1 MARLKYEDIK
11 LEVESEGWQL
21 ISDSYTNLKTQMQ
34 FQCPNKHDNY
44 FTMEYW
50 RRHKEC
56 PICKANKYYQMNDT
70 APKKDKKA
78 HRILAFDQ
86 AANTSGWSV
95 FDDLEL
101 VKFGKWTSTG
111 THSTEKIAKTKHW
124 VANMIQTWKPDLIV
138 FEDIQLQKSEEGVE
152 EVVTYKKLAHLQGVL
167 KNYCYEN
174 GFIYKIVPPGTWRSY
189 SSIRGKS
196 RNDKKKNAQI
206 KIKSLYDI
214 NVTQDEAD
222 AILIGRWAA
231 NDEQRNKVI
240 EF

>member
-11 LEVESEGWQL
+11 LEVESAGWRL
-21 ISDSYTNLKTQMQ
+21 ISTSYTNLKTQMQ

-44 FTMEYW
+44 LTMEYW

-70 APKKDKKA
+70 APKKDRKA

-95 FDDLEL
+95 FDDLTL
-101 VKFGKWTSTG
+101 VKFGKWTSSG
-111 THSTEKIAKTKHW
+111 SHSTEKIAQTKHW
-124 VANMIQTWKPDLIV
+124 VANMIQTWKPDLVV
-138 FEDIQLQKSEEGVE
+138 FEDIQLQKFDGGEA
-152 EVVTYKKLAHLQGVL
+152 VVTYKKLAQLQGVL

-174 GFIYKIVPPGTWRSY
+174 GIIYKIVSPSTWRAFNN
-189 SSIRGKS
+189 IRGKE

-206 KIKSLYDI
+206 LVKTLYDI
-214 NVTQDEAD
+214 SVTQDEAD

-231 NDEQRNKVI
+231 DDGQQNRMI